1 MASRTRRNRKPESNV
16 EIVAESSDENSP
28 TSTHSSPCRPNN
40 GPTSPNNKFL
50 DARCISSEAPSW
62 VAMFRIQLTDD
73 IDKKLDE
80 KIHLLEGNLDQRF
93 SDLELKIGDV
103 KQKYEHAL
111 QRIKDNETLVGETRN
126 EVSKMRDDLAGMTKA
141 VKSLAN
147 EMEDLRNRGMRKT
160 LIFHGFPESKK
171 SFESWDDCK
180 NMIEK
185 YLSICGLKNCNI
197 DRAHR
202 VERKQS
208 NTLSPRPIY
217 AEFTSWQ
224 NANRVLSNA
233 NAIVQKKYHASGGSN
248 HTIKVEQ
255 LFSKATMEKR
265 KNLLKIRRYFLDTNE
280 GWKIKLNYPAML
292 HINSG
297 SGFRRYE
304 FDVQDLNNAQDYL
317 DSKN

>member
-1 MASRTRRNRKPESNV
+1 MASRTRRNRKPELNV

-28 TSTHSSPCRPNN
+28 TSTQSSPCRPNN

-50 DARCISSEAPSW
+50 DARCTSNVAPSW

-103 KQKYEHAL
+103 KQRHEHAL

-147 EMEDLRNRGMRKT
+147 EMEDLRNRGIRKT

-233 NAIVQKKYHASGGSN
+233 N
-248 HTIKVEQ
+248 TISI
-255 LFSKATMEKR
+255 F
-265 KNLLKIRRYFLDTNE
+265 YFFISILSFLPMVAPQSRTALQ
-280 GWKIKLNYPAML
+280 GAML
-292 HINSG
+292 KYTKKKEKNIFNQSNVKNRINNLITIAKIN
-297 SGFRRYE
+297 FI
-304 FDVQDLNNAQDYL
+304 
-317 DSKN
+317 